1 MNLSVHIDGLL
12 VQNLPG
18 PGHPLRAGGQTRPEG
33 LQQQRLAAH
42 RRAEVREGDAPVPET
57 RGLHIFIKLKLKY
70 LSRSIF
76 LMVIS
81 TRSRTPSPTSPYSSR
96 S

>member
-1 MNLSVHIDGLL
+1 MCLNPIKLLFLQNTYISNFVCKIRYICEVICPLSVHIDGLL

-18 PGHPLRAGGQTRPEG
+18 PGRPLRAGGKTRPKC

-57 RGLHIFIKLKLKY
+57 RGLHY
-70 LSRSIF
+70 
-76 LMVIS
+76 
-81 TRSRTPSPTSPYSSR
+81 
-96 S
+96 